1 MWESRSSNILTVSIT
16 WKACLAHDGHEMIF
30 TPLFL
35 KLRDFSISFP
45 IFTSLTGSSDN
56 EILIVSPIPSNKS
69 LPKPI
74 DDLMLPEIK
83 LPASV
88 IPRWSG

>member
-1 MWESRSSNILTVSIT
+1 
-16 WKACLAHDGHEMIF
+16 MIF

-56 EILIVSPIPSNKS
+56 EILIVSPIPSSKS
-69 LPKPI
+69 VPKPI
-74 DDLMLPEIK
+74 DDLILPEIK

-88 IPRWSG
+88 ILGEADSQLLLKVVDMLQLKEKHLMI